1 MKRIHLL
8 LLASLMLTTGTATV
22 RAQFDETNN
31 LFYHAIRTPQSNLL
45 NPAFHPYRN
54 TFYLMLPGIETQ
66 FGSPLA
72 FSDLI
77 YYDKARE
84 VSVINIDTIFHR
96 LSEDNQFRLGANVQL
111 LGFGM
116 KIKNLY
122 LNANLRL
129 VNQFSVGLPIST
141 VNALL
146 QGNVGEDGAVVK
158 ELELLNGDIFNAQS
172 YLEASVGGAFHID
185 KLNLT
190 VGAHV
195 KMLGGVASAQ
205 TDRTRVV
212 LETDP
217 DLDQVSARMYYE
229 LQAAAAVPYDTVNG
243 FDFKNKTVSDYLK
256 GLFSNRGFAFDI
268 GARWDMGPFS
278 FSLAINDISAG
289 IHWNKN
295 VYTVVPKYGQGAIE
309 FNGVDISSVIDQG
322 SFNLDSIADYL
333 QERLDGMVPRTVADS
348 GDYWTAVPTKINLGA
363 SFTFLNYL
371 RAGLLFHGQID
382 RGILTHSNPVSA
394 AGIAD
399 NFSNTFR
406 WNTTLSFSANLFNWA
421 ELILGSSIVYDGQ
434 SMDFFNPGVGLTLSI
449 GTAFQTY
456 LMADYVSSIYLTDS
470 KAFNIK
476 TGINLLLGKGGKKRP
491 MFDPVG
497 SVLTPNEQ

>member
-1 MKRIHLL
+1 MKRHAILL
-8 LLASLMLTTGTATV
+8 IASFMLASAATV

-45 NPAFHPYRN
+45 NPAFHPNRN
-54 TFYLMLPGIETQ
+54 SFYLMLPGLDFQ

-72 FSDLI
+72 LSDII
-77 YYDKARE
+77 YYDKAQQ
-84 VSVINIDTIFHR
+84 VSIINIDTIFHR
-96 LSEDNQFRLGANVQL
+96 LNENNQFRLGANIQL
-111 LGFGM
+111 AGFGF
-116 KIKNLY
+116 KIKHLY

-129 VNQFSVGLPIST
+129 VNHLSVGLPLTT
-141 VNALL
+141 VDALL
-146 QGNVGEDGAVVK
+146 QGNVGEDGAIIQ

-172 YLEASVGGAFHID
+172 YLEASIGGAYHID

-190 VGAHV
+190 IGAHV
-195 KMLGGVASAQ
+195 KLLGGVASAQ
-205 TDRTRVV
+205 TDRTRVAI
-212 LETDP
+212 ETDP

-229 LQAAAAVPYDTVNG
+229 LQAASAVPYDTING

-256 GLFSNRGFAFDI
+256 GLFSNRGLAFDI
-268 GARWDMGPFS
+268 GARWDLGPFS
-278 FSLAINDISAG
+278 FSLAVNDISSG

-295 VYTVVPKYGQGAIE
+295 VYSVVPKYGVVPID
-309 FNGVDISSVIDQG
+309 FNGIDVNSIIDQG
-322 SFNLDSIADYL
+322 SFNMDSISDYI
-333 QERLDGMVPRTVADS
+333 QERLDGMTPRTVAE

-382 RGILTHSNPVSA
+382 RGLISHSNPVSA

-406 WNTTLSFSANLFNWA
+406 WNATLSFSANLFNWA
-421 ELILGSSIVYDGQ
+421 ELILGSSIVYDGK
-434 SMDFFNPGVGLTLSI
+434 SMDFFNPGAGLTFSL
-449 GTAFQTY
+449 GTILQFY
-456 LMADYVSSIYLTDS
+456 LMADYVSSIYLIDS
-470 KAFNIK
+470 KAFNVK
-476 TGINLLLGKGGKKRP
+476 TGMNILIGKGGKKRP